1 MKLKSLRTSDLLR
14 PHWKAMTVALVA
26 VVAGSA
32 TELLEPWPIKIVLDY
47 LLQSRP
53 LPDWMVG
60 VVGWIGDGKLAI
72 LNFAVAAVA
81 AIAVLGAASSYLQ
94 DYLTTNVGQR
104 IMHDLRRT
112 LYHHIHRLSL
122 AEHDEKRTGDLIS
135 RVTSDIDR
143 IQDFVTS
150 TLLGIVAS
158 ILTLFGII
166 SVMLYMSWRFT
177 AISLSVAPIL
187 FVAVYPFTR
196 R

>member
-1 MKLKSLRTSDLLR
+1 MKRDVLPVTSLLK
-14 PHWKAMTVALVA
+14 PHWKSMTLAMVA
-26 VVAGSA
+26 VAGGVVAD
-32 TELLEPWPIKIVLDY
+32 LLEPWPIKIVLDY

-72 LNFAVAAVA
+72 LNFAVVAVA

-104 IMHDLRRT
+104 VMHDLRRT

-122 AEHDEKRTGDLIS
+122 AEHDEKRTGDLIG

-150 TLLGIVAS
+150 ALLGIVTSILTLLGI
-158 ILTLFGII
+158 IG
-166 SVMLYMSWRFT
+166 VMLY
-177 AISLSVAPIL
+177 
-187 FVAVYPFTR
+187 
-196 R
+196 